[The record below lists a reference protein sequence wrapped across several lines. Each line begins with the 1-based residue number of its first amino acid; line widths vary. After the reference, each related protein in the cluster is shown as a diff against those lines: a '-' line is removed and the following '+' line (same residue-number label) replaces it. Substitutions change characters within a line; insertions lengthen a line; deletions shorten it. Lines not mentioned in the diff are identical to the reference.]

1 MLKNIPI
8 PASFS
13 LITKGTVSL
22 LLKEKYKDFLLQ
34 QGIGDIDA
42 FLHRNHPGSK
52 HLEGRTLHLCVPLK
66 NGEWMVVR
74 HYSHGGLFRSLT
86 RDLYLFG
93 SRSFLEAALT
103 EEIRSHGIPT
113 IQPIGAIHHRVFAF
127 FYRAYL
133 LSLEI
138 PSARDL
144 VQYLREI
151 GPHPAGETLVTK
163 RRIIRSGGL
172 ILRQFHQAG
181 FFHSDLQ
188 LKNLVL
194 SRDQLFLIDF
204 DRSYRKEI
212 LSLREKTEN
221 LLRLNRSAE
230 KWKRKGL
237 AITRGD
243 RMRFFL
249 AYAGDNSE
257 IRETFRRALRTY
269 AFRSIFH
276 RWYWT
281 PKEFMCRGNS

>member
-13 LITKGTVSL
+13 RITKGTVSL
-22 LLKEKYKDFLLQ
+22 LLKDKYRDLLLQ
-34 QGIGDIDA
+34 EGIEDIDA
-42 FLHRNHPGSK
+42 FLRRNHPGSK
-52 HLEGRTLHLCVPLK
+52 HLEGRTLHPCVPLK

-74 HYSHGGLFRSLT
+74 RYSHGGLLRSLT
-86 RDLYLFG
+86 RDLYLVG

-113 IQPIGAIHHRVFAF
+113 IEPIGAIHHRVFGF

-138 PSARDL
+138 PSARNL
-144 VQYLREI
+144 VQYLREM
-151 GPHPAGETLVTK
+151 PAHLSGERLAAK

-181 FFHSDLQ
+181 FFHADLQ

-194 SRDQLFLIDF
+194 SGGQLFLIDF
-204 DRSYRKEI
+204 DRSCRKEI
-212 LSLREKTEN
+212 LSLREKTKN
-221 LLRLNRSAE
+221 LLRLDRSAE

-249 AYAGDNSE
+249 AYAGDDLE
-257 IRETFRRALRTY
+257 IRKTLRKALRTY
-269 AFRSIFH
+269 AFRSVFH
-276 RWYWT
+276 RWYWALR
-281 PKEFMCRGNS
+281 KFMCRDIS